1 MRSNESKAVT
11 AKQANLA
18 YYEANATTYAERTAD
33 ANLSHLYESF
43 LSLLPPSARILDVGC
58 GGGRDLKA
66 FRKQGFDAFG
76 IDPSSE
82 LAAIARRNSG
92 ANVAVAHVEN
102 IDLLEEFDAVWA
114 CASLLHL
121 PRTELPEAL
130 KRIRRSLVTG
140 GVFFLSVQAGSGE
153 GISEDGRYFTYY
165 DEPEIRAAV
174 EATGFEVLK
183 IWGTADSLDRRSAIR
198 WVNLL
203 ARKSSSI

>member
-1 MRSNESKAVT
+1 MISNESKAAT
-11 AKQANLA
+11 ARQANLT
-18 YYEANATTYAERTAD
+18 YYDANATTYAERTAD

-66 FRKQGFDAFG
+66 FRKRGFDALG

-92 ANVAVAHVEN
+92 TNVAVAHVEN
-102 IDLLEEFDAVWA
+102 IDFLEEFDAVWA

-153 GISEDGRYFTYY
+153 GISGDGRYFTYY

-174 EATGFEVLK
+174 EATGFEILK
-183 IWGTADSLDRRSAIR
+183 KWGTADSLDGRCAIR